1 MVAVYERLR
10 DRLDQFPQGFPR
22 SKSGVE
28 LKILKDLFSQ
38 GEAEI
43 ADYIAM
49 LQAVGK
55 ATGKNYPFE

>member
-28 LKILKDLFSQ
+28 LKILQDIFTP

-49 LQAVGK
+49 LQAVGQ